1 MTDHPNPLRLL
12 RQPFIA
18 ISALAFATT
27 AFAQTGSIS
36 GRITDSSNQVALG
49 GARISIPGTNLVTF
63 AEPSGEYVLNNVP
76 AGSRSVEI
84 SYVGYPARTETI
96 TVPEGRSAQL
106 NVLFG
111 DEVVTLDTLT
121 IQSASV
127 GSARAINE
135 QRAADTLTNIVAA
148 DAIGRFPDQN
158 AAESLQRLPGVSLYR
173 DQGEGRF
180 VDLRGLNYVYTSVTL
195 NNSKLASPEVGGRF
209 MALDVVPADS
219 LASLE
224 VIKVKSPDQD
234 GEGLGGT
241 VNIRTKSAFDSGGRS
256 ASASAQGI
264 YSGLTEQFG
273 SKFNA
278 SYSDIVDGKF
288 GFLVAATW
296 QERKFGSQNYEVDDG
311 WTLRTSPSDGRQYYY
326 LQDIAFRDYEIERT
340 RYGAN
345 LSLDYRP
352 DASTSLGFR
361 ATYNRF
367 TDEENRHV
375 LFIPFGRGTVTQ
387 LDENSAT
394 STGVSRPR
402 RDLRNRKKDQELY
415 AFSVDGKKKIAAW
428 TLDGQVATSRG
439 HEEKPA
445 ELLTRFRRNASD
457 GTYRY
462 TISDTYDITVD
473 QLAGATITNPANY
486 TTTDRVELT
495 SEDGRETDTN
505 AALNAR
511 YDFDSSHPAYVKFGA
526 AWRAKEK
533 KSAVDVTRYGT
544 PASFNFSNF
553 AGALSDYPYGPPV
566 PQISPELA
574 VGTFNANRST
584 YTPDPQIADSL
595 LEDWTTNED
604 VLSGY
609 AMGSITIHRTQFI
622 GGVRAERTE
631 FETQGNQLRGTAIT
645 PTHANRDYDNVLP
658 MIAVRHEFTPKLI
671 GRVSYSTSIMRPE
684 FGETAFYRSVD
695 DSTTSVETGNPWLET
710 LESKNWD
717 ASIEYYLPSL
727 GVVSAAVFVKQVDNF
742 SYADDVPNG
751 DPLLPGYNAITFRNG
766 SNGEIKGLEL
776 AWQQQ
781 LRMLPRLFDGLGF
794 LTTFTFADS
803 EAKYPT
809 RPGETLPF
817 IGQSDLT
824 GNAALTYEKFGFFA
838 RIALNWRSEHLREDE
853 PIGTNATED
862 RWIDDHQQLDVSL
875 AYKIGKHWELFVEAT
890 NLTNEPFLVYQQG
903 GGTPAKRFVQFEEY
917 DWTANFGLRW
927 KL

>member
-1 MTDHPNPLRLL
+1 MPVPLPPARSL
-12 RQPFIA
+12 R
-18 ISALAFATT
+18 ALFPAAALILALP
-27 AFAQTGSIS
+27 AFAQTGAIS
-36 GRITDSSNQVALG
+36 GRVTDATTGLALG
-49 GARISIPGTNLVTF
+49 GARIAVPGTNLVTF
-63 AEPSGEYVLNNVP
+63 AGPSGDYVLNNVP

-84 SYVGYPARTETI
+84 SYVGYPARTEPI
-96 TVPEGRSAQL
+96 TVTDGGSAQL

-111 DEVVTLDTLT
+111 DEVLTLDTLT
-121 IQSASV
+121 IQGAAV
-127 GSARAINE
+127 GSARAINQ

-158 AAESLQRLPGVSLYR
+158 AAESLQRLPGVALYR

-180 VDLRGLNYVYTSVTL
+180 VDLRGLNYIYTSVTL

-209 MALDVVPADS
+209 LALDVVPADS

-224 VIKVKSPDQD
+224 VIKVKTPDQD

-241 VNIRTKSAFDSGGRS
+241 VNIRTKSAFDSDGRA
-256 ASASAQGI
+256 ASATAQGI

-273 SKFNA
+273 SKFNL
-278 SYSDIVDGKF
+278 SYSDIIDGKF

-311 WTLRTSPSDGRQYYY
+311 WTLRTSPTDGRQYYY
-326 LQDIAFRDYEIERT
+326 LQDIAFRDYEIDRT

-345 LSLDYRP
+345 LSFDYRP
-352 DASTSLGFR
+352 DTSTSLGFK

-375 LFIPFGRGTVTQ
+375 FFIPFGRGTVTQ
-387 LDENSAT
+387 LDASSAT

-402 RDLRNRKKDQELY
+402 RDLRNRKKDQELH
-415 AFSVDGKKKIAAW
+415 AFSIDGKKKIDAW
-428 TLDGQVATSRG
+428 TLDAQIATSRG

-462 TISDTYDITVD
+462 TISDTYDIVVD

-486 TTTDRVELT
+486 TTTDRIELS

-511 YDFDSSHPAYVKFGA
+511 YDFDSANPTYLKFGTS
-526 AWRAKEK
+526 WCTKEK
-533 KSAVDVTRYGT
+533 KSAVDVTRFST
-544 PASFNFSNF
+544 PASFNFANF
-553 AGALSDYPYGPPV
+553 TGSLSDYPYGPRV

-574 VGTFNANRST
+574 VGTFNANRAS
-584 YTPDPQIADSL
+584 YTAAPEVADSL

-609 AMGSITIHRTQFI
+609 AMGGITINRTQLI
-622 GGVRAERTE
+622 GGVRVERTE
-631 FETQGNQLRGTAIT
+631 FETQGNQLRGSAIT
-645 PTHANRDYDNVLP
+645 PTSASRDYDNVLP
-658 MIAVRHEFTPKLI
+658 MIAVRHDFTAKLV
-671 GRVSYSTSIMRPE
+671 GRASYSTSIMRPE
-684 FGETAFYRSVD
+684 FGETAFYRAVD
-695 DSTTSVETGNPWLET
+695 DSTTSVETGNPNLDT

-717 ASIEYYLPSL
+717 ASVEYYLPSL

-742 SYADDVPNG
+742 SYADTVANG
-751 DPLLPGYNAITFRNG
+751 DLLLSGYNAITFRNG
-766 SNGEIKGLEL
+766 SDGEVKGLEL

-781 LRMLPRLFDGLGF
+781 LRMLPRPFDGLGF
-794 LTTFTFADS
+794 LTTLTFVDS

-809 RPGETLPF
+809 RPGETLPL

-824 GNAALTYEKFGFFA
+824 GNAALTYEKSGFFA

-853 PIGTNATED
+853 PIGANATED
-862 RWIDDHQQLDVSL
+862 RWIDDHAQLDATL
-875 AYKIGKHWELFVEAT
+875 AYKIGKQWEIFIEAT

-903 GGTPAKRFVQFEEY
+903 GGTPAKRFVQLEEY